1 MKRLYS
7 LILVI
12 LGFFIIFSCED
23 DNSFAITQPQLLSA
37 HKWQLKEVRTI
48 IDNVTTTDKLL
59 ACERQSTLDF
69 TDPENYYSVAYATTD
84 GNCVETDTNG
94 TYLYELTGTDK
105 RNITL
110 TQSDGTKKTYYMYQ
124 LDPSYLILQET
135 IQEATD
141 TESQKLQ
148 LSVYQPVE

>member
-7 LILVI
+7 ILLVI
-12 LGFFIIFSCED
+12 LGFFIIVSCGD

-37 HKWQLKEVRTI
+37 HKWQLKEERTI
-48 IDNVTTTDKLL
+48 QDNTTTTDGLL

-69 TDPENYYSVAYATTD
+69 TDPEKYYSAAYATTD

-94 TYLYELTGTDK
+94 TYNYQLTGTNK
-105 RNITL
+105 RYITL
-110 TQSDGTKKTYYMYQ
+110 TQSDGTEKTYYMYQ

-135 IQEATD
+135 VQEATD
-141 TESQKLQ
+141 TESQKLK
-148 LSVYQPVE
+148 LYVYIPIE